1 METPLI
7 IECPV
12 IGAELTREMYPY
24 LPLTPDEIS
33 SSAADAVKAGA
44 SVIHLHVRD
53 ENGEPSQRL
62 DIFEEVTE
70 KIRNKCD
77 CIIQYSTGGA
87 VGIPVEERI
96 APLKL
101 KPDMATL
108 TMGTIDF
115 GEYGIFENEDLTI
128 ETIINAIEANGVVP
142 ELEIFGCSMV
152 DTAFKFLKHKKIP
165 ENFNVGLG
173 FGLKGGMSADPQNI
187 ISLARKFHNHVWI
200 ASGISKNHLPISAQA
215 IAIGGHV
222 RVGIEDNI
230 YFRKGEYAKSNAQLV
245 SRIARISKELERPVA
260 TVGEARKMLKIC
272 K

>member
-1 METPLI
+1 MDKPLI

-12 IGAELTREMYPY
+12 VGAELTREMYPY

-33 SSAADAVKAGA
+33 SSAVEAVEAGA

-53 ENGEPSQRL
+53 ENGNPSQRL

-70 KIRNKCD
+70 KIRNRCD

-87 VGIPVEERI
+87 AGTPIEERI

-108 TMGTIDF
+108 TMGTIDL
-115 GEYGIFENEDLTI
+115 GEYGVFENEDSTI
-128 ETIINAIEANGVVP
+128 ETIANAIEANGVVP
-142 ELEIFGCSMV
+142 ELEIFDCGMV
-152 DTAFKFLKHKKIP
+152 DTAFRFLKRKKIP
-165 ENFNVGLG
+165 ENFNVGFG
-173 FGLKGGMSADPQNI
+173 FGLKGGMPADAQNI
-187 ISLARKFHNHVWI
+187 FLLAQKFNNHIWV
-200 ASGISKNHLPISAQA
+200 ASGISKNHLPVSAHA
-215 IAIGGHV
+215 IALGGHV

-245 SRIARISKELERPVA
+245 SRIVRISNELERPVA
-260 TVGEARKMLKIC
+260 NVDEARSMLKV
-272 K
+272 